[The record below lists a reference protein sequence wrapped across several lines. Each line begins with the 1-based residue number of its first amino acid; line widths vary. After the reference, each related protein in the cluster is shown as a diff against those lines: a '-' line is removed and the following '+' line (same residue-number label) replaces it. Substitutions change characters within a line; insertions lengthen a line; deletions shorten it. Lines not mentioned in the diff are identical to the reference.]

1 MVDTGLSTAPA
12 EMQIRPARITTR
24 EAILPI
30 LPCVKQSVRATFS
43 IHSRVFAC
51 DYVLR
56 IGPITARCD
65 GSISGITP
73 CTEIGYGCGLTFGL
87 PKILARRVQLAVHCV
102 RVSTTRSSKFAMRW
116 LLDFPR
122 IVPRDARVFRLA
134 KSGDTEGIKAS
145 FSAGVAAAKDTTVDG
160 MTLLHIAA
168 KRRNL
173 GLMRFLI
180 EQGADVNAA
189 EESGESPLH
198 AALAF
203 GDNHEAVRLLIAN
216 GADLAN
222 RTSDKK
228 TALHTIY
235 NNTVA
240 HVLMTCDWI
249 EATVAD
255 ADDMSIGHFI
265 ARSSQSTVSDFQ
277 RARAHDLGNLWA
289 TDRSG
294 RTCLHFAASRG
305 NCSLLEYLLE
315 RATPHDVRKADSQG
329 LTPMHYAVRSSRA
342 AKVIQLL
349 LAHGGNI
356 LIKDHSD
363 HNILHHAA
371 RWHVLGAIKQMLE
384 LDVENTF
391 LTPDKYEQLLSD
403 YMSEDS
409 KSTMGESLPRVNPVG
424 SEASKPTNNASIHS
438 NKEAFNVVNEYTKR
452 LKIVSFVRG
461 NSITRRTC
469 NSCPESAMWMIL
481 LSIVL
486 AWLFV
491 PGYTAK
497 GCDTRD
503 EMSLLT

>member
-1 MVDTGLSTAPA
+1 
-12 EMQIRPARITTR
+12 
-24 EAILPI
+24 
-30 LPCVKQSVRATFS
+30 
-43 IHSRVFAC
+43 
-51 DYVLR
+51 
-56 IGPITARCD
+56 
-65 GSISGITP
+65 
-73 CTEIGYGCGLTFGL
+73 
-87 PKILARRVQLAVHCV
+87 
-102 RVSTTRSSKFAMRW
+102 MRW

-452 LKIVSFVRG
+452 LKITLHNQSQHIYFQQPTNLSGGPATHGYSPSGINNRSAIPACSVSLTNP
-461 NSITRRTC
+461 NSI
-469 NSCPESAMWMIL
+469 ESE
-481 LSIVL
+481 SRVL
-486 AWLFV
+486 QRS
-491 PGYTAK
+491 GYPKTS
-497 GCDTRD
+497 DIFET
-503 EMSLLT
+503 